1 MPGLNDLYQEILLEH
16 NSKPH
21 NFRKMEEATQS
32 AEGFNPLCGDMI
44 TVFLTVADDVITD
57 VSFQGSGCAISRAS
71 ASMMTERI
79 KGKTSDEARKIF
91 DEFHQMITR
100 GPNEDFESDSLGD
113 LDRHMTVP
121 DGVDRSQQEG
131 VERRPPGAQFM
142 AKPVAAGHKSFPGK
156 QVVGD
161 LIVVGSVLQRHLN
174 AGTDV
179 E

>member
-71 ASMMTERI
+71 ASMMTQSV
-79 KGKTSDEARKIF
+79 KGKSTREAEETF
-91 DEFHQMITR
+91 EAFHLMMTEVDAEVDYDI
-100 GPNEDFESDSLGD
+100 LGD
-113 LDRHMTVP
+113 LESLS
-121 DGVDRSQQEG
+121 GVIAYPTRIKCA
-131 VERRPPGAQFM
+131 VLAWHTLR
-142 AKPVAAGHKSFPGK
+142 AAMNG
-156 QVVGD
+156 QTEAV
-161 LIVVGSVLQRHLN
+161 
-174 AGTDV
+174 TT